1 MGKWY
6 VRNTTGKVF
15 GPINLETL
23 KAWVKDGRVE
33 PLAGISADLQN
44 WMLAPLK
51 PELEMNWV
59 VENNPGL
66 FYGPTHRAV
75 LEDLVKTGS
84 LSREARF
91 FQDDRGAADARIRAL
106 ENAVAAKEAEI
117 SRREV
122 ALAEAQRQVAK
133 RELALAAAQKAVAQR
148 DDRVADLVAT
158 LAQRDGQ
165 IDALGKALKQKEGE
179 LVRAADDLAR
189 KTAETAATRQEVMQR
204 DEEIA
209 ELKKQLA
216 ARDAVHERAWTTEV
230 VEPEVVVDEMPP
242 PVARQAFGFGTSGAA
257 PSGRPV
263 TASSLADLERRA
275 QEELARMGAGVAKKF
290 FKFRA

>member
-1 MGKWY
+1 M
-6 VRNTTGKVF
+6 
-15 GPINLETL
+15 
-23 KAWVKDGRVE
+23 
-33 PLAGISADLQN
+33 
-44 WMLAPLK
+44 
-51 PELEMNWV
+51 
-59 VENNPGL
+59 
-66 FYGPTHRAV
+66 
-75 LEDLVKTGS
+75 
-84 LSREARF
+84 
-91 FQDDRGAADARIRAL
+91 
-106 ENAVAAKEAEI
+106 
-117 SRREV
+117 
-122 ALAEAQRQVAK
+122 
-133 RELALAAAQKAVAQR
+133 
-148 DDRVADLVAT
+148 
-158 LAQRDGQ
+158 
-165 IDALGKALKQKEGE
+165 
-179 LVRAADDLAR
+179 RAADDLAR

-275 QEELARMGAGVAKKF
+275 QEELARMGAGAAKKF

>member
-1 MGKWY
+1 MLHYPVMEKWY
-6 VRNTTGKVF
+6 VRNTAGRVF
-15 GPINLETL
+15 GPIDLETL
-23 KAWVKDGRVE
+23 KTWVKDGRVE
-33 PLAGISADLQN
+33 PLAGVSPDLQN

-59 VENNPGL
+59 VENNPGQ

-75 LEDLVKTGS
+75 VDDLVKAGS

-106 ENAVAAKEAEI
+106 EGALAAKDAEV

-148 DDRVADLVAT
+148 DDRVSELGAA
-158 LAQRDGQ
+158 LAQRDAQ

-189 KTAETAATRQEVMQR
+189 RTAETAATRQEVMAR

-209 ELKKQLA
+209 DLRRQLA
-216 ARDAVHERAWTTEV
+216 ARDAVHERAWTSEV
-230 VEPEVVVDEMPP
+230 VEPEVVVDETPP
-242 PVARQAFGFGTSGAA
+242 PVARQAFGFGGAA
-257 PSGRPV
+257 SR
-263 TASSLADLERRA
+263 SSLADLERRA
-275 QEELARMGAGVAKKF
+275 QEELARMGAGAAKKF
-290 FKFRA
+290 FRFRA